1 MNLAKLLEGP
11 ALITHRGQAFH
22 SRGGAVLTPTAE
34 NFPIDSDAYGQLD
47 QRALDNSI
55 QLALTPVG
63 VFTDPV
69 LDVLYRWRNPIIGG
83 LVTPRYDVASIDTTE
98 DEITLVG
105 TLGPRKGCPIE
116 FDNLDGALPAA
127 ITAGT
132 TYFAGVPDADVPNV
146 ITLHASEA
154 AAIAGTGKIDI
165 ATAGTGDHVLIEQEP
180 LIIHTYQNRRITF
193 HNAALI
199 TMPPLNFS
207 ARETIF
213 GSVVFEAFRRND
225 RAWSAANSLFTV
237 DKAVLVDS
245 VPDKTQIPTQEYTL
259 GWGAAPWNAFQTRG
273 PLTMTPELTTTEIE
287 TDQRGTLGRKISNL
301 TVSASGVPS
310 GISEAELLAVLNMQG
325 GSVAR
330 GVSRTRADLT
340 VAGVGVYATL
350 KNAAARVLPQN
361 FSQTD
366 PRAGAL
372 EWVGSRVPGEAAF
385 DISTTLES

>member
-11 ALITHRGQAFH
+11 ALITHRGQVFH

-83 LVTPRYDVASIDTTE
+83 LVTPRYDVDSIDATE

-105 TLGPRKGCPIE
+105 ALGPRKGCAIKLSS
-116 FDNLDGALPAA
+116 FGTLPAA
-127 ITAGT
+127 ITDGT
-132 TYFAGVPDADVPNV
+132 TYFAGVPDEDVPNV
-146 ITLHASEA
+146 ITLHATEA
-154 AAIAGTGKIDI
+154 AAIAGTSKIDM
-165 ATAGTGDHVLIEQEP
+165 ATAGSGDHVLIEQEP

-207 ARETIF
+207 ARETLF
-213 GSVVFEAFRRND
+213 GSAVFEAFRLND
-225 RAWSAANSLFTV
+225 QPWATANSLFTV

-259 GWGAAPWNAFQTRG
+259 GWGTAPWDNFQTRG

-287 TDQRGTLGRKISNL
+287 TDQRGTLGRKISGIS
-301 TVSASGVPS
+301 VSASGVPS
-310 GISEAELLAVLNMQG
+310 GISEAELLAVLSMQG

-330 GVSRTRADLT
+330 GVSRARADLT
-340 VAGVGVYATL
+340 VAGTGVYATL

-361 FSQTD
+361 FSQAD

-385 DISTTLES
+385 DLSTTLES